1 MRQRGSV
8 GLVLRRVQSEIPSFE
23 ALGLPPVV
31 RKLAEHERGLVLVTG
46 PTGSGKTTTLGS
58 MIDYIN
64 ETQHKHI
71 VTIEDPIEI
80 LHADKASIVNQREVG
95 TDTATSTPR

>member
-23 ALGLPPVV
+23 ELGLPPVV
-31 RKLAEHERGLVLVTG
+31 RKLTEHQRGLVLVTG

-64 ETQHKHI
+64 ET
-71 VTIEDPIEI
+71 
-80 LHADKASIVNQREVG
+80 LAAS
-95 TDTATSTPR
+95 TS

>member
-1 MRQRGSV
+1 M
-8 GLVLRRVQSEIPSFE
+8 
-23 ALGLPPVV
+23 

-80 LHADKASIVNQREVG
+80 LHPDKASIVNQREVG
-95 TDTATSTPR
+95 TDTDDFHAALSGAAPGPRRDPRR